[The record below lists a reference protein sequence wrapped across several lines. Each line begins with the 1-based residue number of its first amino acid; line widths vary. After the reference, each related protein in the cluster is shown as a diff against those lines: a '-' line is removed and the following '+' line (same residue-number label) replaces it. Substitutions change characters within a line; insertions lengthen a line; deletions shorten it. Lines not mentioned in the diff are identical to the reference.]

1 MQRKTSG
8 GATMDLSAS
17 KASRYICLGLFL
29 FAVSAVTS
37 QPVAAQRNQT
47 LFGDVKIDE
56 GTPADGP
63 APKVMVVLYKDG
75 GGEVGRQPISN
86 RSRYRFGNLT
96 AGDYQL
102 AIEVENN
109 EIARMRIVIEGLS
122 SSPYGYQ
129 HDLEFALR
137 PRKSTTRP
145 GTVST
150 ADLYDRPAAHASLF
164 RKAQDAADKKKY
176 DQAVSFLKQIV
187 GNDKLDFQAWTLL
200 GTLYLVQEK
209 PADAEQAYLAAIE
222 ARPTY
227 VGALLHLGKLRG
239 SQKNFQ
245 GAIDPLTRA
254 VAAQPSSGEAN
265 YLLGENYIQL
275 KMGSRAIPYLNEAA
289 KLGHPEAH
297 LRLAWLY
304 NAAGL
309 KDKAAIEYEGFLKK
323 KPDYADRKKLEEYIS
338 ANKKQD

>member
-1 MQRKTSG
+1 
-8 GATMDLSAS
+8 MDLWAS
-17 KASRYICLGLFL
+17 KTFRYICLGLFL
-29 FAVSAVTS
+29 CAVSTVTS
-37 QPVAAQRNQT
+37 QRVAAQRSQT

-56 GTPADGP
+56 GKPADGP
-63 APKVMVVLYKDG
+63 APKVMVVLYKDA

-96 AGDYQL
+96 PGDYQL

-122 SSPYGYQ
+122 SSPYGFQ
-129 HDLEFALR
+129 HDLEFALK
-137 PRKSTTRP
+137 PGKSPTRS

-150 ADLYDRPAAHASLF
+150 ADLYDRSAAHASLF

-176 DQAVSFLKQIV
+176 DQAASFLKQIV
-187 GNDKLDFQAWTLL
+187 ENDKLDFQAWTLL
-200 GTLYLVQEK
+200 GTLYLIQEK

-222 ARPTY
+222 ARPTF